1 MVEPSQRLTPE
12 QCRDKAQEC
21 RDIARRVRNPEH
33 HAMLLLMADTWDQL
47 ADSAARRKDK
57 DNNS

>member
-12 QCRDKAQEC
+12 QCREKAKEC

-33 HAMLLLMADTWDQL
+33 AAMLLLMADTWEQL
-47 ADSAARRKDK
+47 AESAARKRDK
-57 DNNS
+57 EKE